1 MTNITEETAISNEE
15 VILGWQSQQWNI
27 IIIICVRSIY
37 VSKTHQPYNESKSNK
52 ILPKHVLMF
61 YFCVKENTKYK
72 TIIYKSSQIKVQSIE
87 HLKNI
92 FLIFLFV
99 VLQVS
104 DNS

>member
-52 ILPKHVLMF
+52 MLQIQIMF
-61 YFCVKENTKYK
+61 YISTLDEGDE
-72 TIIYKSSQIKVQSIE
+72 TISNNKIIIV
-87 HLKNI
+87 
-92 FLIFLFV
+92 
-99 VLQVS
+99 
-104 DNS
+104 